1 MKQRRYIML
10 FGDTGSAVNEL
21 DDEAAGRL
29 LKAILRYAD
38 AREEVALPGEEKLV
52 YRMLLSQFARDE
64 EAYRKRSEQNK
75 RRYDTT
81 KDTAPF
87 SSIQQP
93 SASFSMQYKEK
104 DKDHDDDEDKDNDK
118 DKDEEGVSA
127 RVSPESL
134 PTAPSPS
141 KTPAPADPTPCDP
154 PTLDEVRAY
163 CQQTGLQFDPAR
175 FCDYNAARGWM
186 LGNRP
191 MTDWKAAA
199 RVWAS
204 RGDQS
209 AASGTSPPRGPRLVS
224 EQAYTQR
231 EYTNSLDALDRMMA
245 NWNASSKHPPS

>member
-1 MKQRRYIML
+1 MKQRKYIML
-10 FGDTGSAVNEL
+10 FGDTGNAVNEL

-29 LKAILRYAD
+29 FKAVLRYAED
-38 AREEVALPGEEKLV
+38 REEITLPGEEKLV
-52 YRMLLSQFARDE
+52 YRMLLNQFARDD
-64 EAYRKRSEQNK
+64 EAYRRKSEKN
-75 RRYDTT
+75 RRYRESQDE
-81 KDTAPF
+81 KRPEKTAEDLF
-87 SSIQQP
+87 SL
-93 SASFSMQYKEK
+93 QYK
-104 DKDHDDDEDKDNDK
+104 DKDEDQDEDKDKDK

-127 RVSPESL
+127 RVSPD
-134 PTAPSPS
+134 TALRAVPSP
-141 KTPAPADPTPCDP
+141 KTPAPSDPPPCDP
-154 PTLDEVRAY
+154 PTPDEVRAY
-163 CQQTGLQFDPAR
+163 CQQTGLQFDVAR

-245 NWNASSKHPPS
+245 NWNASSKQPPS